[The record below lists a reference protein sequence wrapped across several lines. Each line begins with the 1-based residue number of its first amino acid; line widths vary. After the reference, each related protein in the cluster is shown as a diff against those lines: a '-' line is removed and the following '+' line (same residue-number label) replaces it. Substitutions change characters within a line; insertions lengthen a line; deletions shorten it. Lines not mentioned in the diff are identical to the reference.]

1 MSMEKF
7 VIKGGKLLEGTIE
20 VRGAKNAA
28 LKAFAAGLLSD
39 KKWIIKNV
47 PAIEDISRMIELLSD
62 LGVDVSSN
70 GQGNYEMRAA
80 KLKKVKL
87 REDLSEQLRA
97 SIVLAGPI
105 LAREGKVTFSYPGG
119 CVIGRRPID
128 IFLNG
133 LKALGAKIT
142 QTNSLFHLSANGGK
156 LRGNKFIFPRIS
168 VTATECLMLAAVLA
182 KGGTI
187 LENAACE
194 PEILSLA
201 QFLNKCGAKIKGA
214 GTHTIAIEGV
224 ERLNGGTYEVIPDR
238 LETGTFAIL
247 GVATNSRIKIANCNP
262 EHLGALWVALDK
274 AGANFELGKD
284 YVITKPVKNLKSVD
298 IVTHEYPGFATDFQ
312 APFTVLMT
320 QARGQSLIHEIIYEG
335 RLLYAQT
342 LNQMG
347 ANIIAC
353 DPHRIIVNG
362 PSRLYGRRIISPD
375 IRAGIALVI
384 AALIA
389 RGETRIEN
397 IYQIDRGY
405 ERIEERLQK
414 LGADIK
420 RIRD

>member
-1 MSMEKF
+1 MEQF
-7 VIKGGKLLEGTIE
+7 IIKGGKSLEGIIE

-28 LKAFAAGLLSD
+28 LKAFAASLLSN

-47 PAIEDISRMIELLSD
+47 PAIEDVSRMVELLSD
-62 LGVDVSSN
+62 LGVNISSN
-70 GQGNYEMRAA
+70 GQGDYEIKAA

-97 SIVLAGPI
+97 SMVLTGPI

-128 IFLNG
+128 IFLDG
-133 LKALGAKIT
+133 FEALGAKIT
-142 QTNSLFHLSANGGK
+142 RDKSLFHLSTNRGK

-182 KGGTI
+182 KGKTI
-187 LENAACE
+187 LKNAACE
-194 PEILSLA
+194 PEIPALA

-214 GTHTIAIEGV
+214 GTHTIEIEGV
-224 ERLNGGTYEVIPDR
+224 ERLNGGTYKVIPDR

-247 GVATNSRIKIANCNP
+247 GIATNSRIKIAKCNP
-262 EHLGALWVALDK
+262 THLEALWIALNK
-274 AGANFELGKD
+274 AGVNLELGKD
-284 YVITKPVKNLKSVD
+284 YVITKPTKNLKSID

-335 RLLYAQT
+335 RLLYAQI

-347 ANIIAC
+347 ANIVVC

-375 IRAGIALVI
+375 IRAGIALVV
-384 AALIA
+384 AALVA
-389 RGETRIEN
+389 QGETRIEN

-405 ERIEERLQK
+405 ERIEERLAK
-414 LGADIK
+414 LGANIK
-420 RIRD
+420 RVKN